1 MDFLIDN
8 ITYISIAFICVIW
21 AVWIIYKRKKK
32 GMSKND
38 IHDKVLKESVDMD
51 NVIYSSFNASA
62 LYDKLKKK
70 YHPDRFLDEKQK
82 EKADQL
88 FQQITL
94 YRRDY
99 NKLLELEKIAENELN
114 KKE

>member
-1 MDFLIDN
+1 
-8 ITYISIAFICVIW
+8 
-21 AVWIIYKRKKK
+21 
-32 GMSKND
+32 MSKND
-38 IHDKVLKESVDMD
+38 IRDKVLKESVDMD

-99 NKLLELEKIAENELN
+99 NKLLELEKIAEKELHV
-114 KKE
+114 